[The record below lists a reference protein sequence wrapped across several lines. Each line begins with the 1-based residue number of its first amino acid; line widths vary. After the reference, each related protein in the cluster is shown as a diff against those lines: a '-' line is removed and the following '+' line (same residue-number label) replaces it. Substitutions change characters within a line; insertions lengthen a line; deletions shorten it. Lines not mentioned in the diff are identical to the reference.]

1 MRSVKNTFVW
11 LCVIKFVITTCVCI
25 CIKRKKNQLIDGI
38 TGRPTLTH
46 AGFQSREAEIKRGYA
61 RIRVK
66 ARLIIKICI
75 RFHRISRDYY
85 KSLSTFA
92 PMQIFPREKLMGSRV
107 FPDYLN
113 YCNNS
118 NKIFTHQTCEC
129 EWTVHRTR
137 RDRTKRHR
145 I

>member
-1 MRSVKNTFVW
+1 M
-11 LCVIKFVITTCVCI
+11 CVCI

-61 RIRVK
+61 RIHVK